1 MIESM
6 LEPHMKGAGGADQMQ
21 VSVAFLILGAV
32 YMVISPAAG
41 YVSNTKFVVVE
52 LLQNSS

>member
-1 MIESM
+1 M

-41 YVSNTKFVVVE
+41 YVSNT
-52 LLQNSS
+52 